1 MNGAAPIRQLCHHA
15 CMTSI
20 PLFPLNTVLYPDGY
34 LPLQIFE
41 VRYLDMIR
49 NCINGEQPFGVVQLL
64 AGTEVRKPGQHETL
78 APVGTLAR
86 VMDWSAPLSGLLQ
99 IKCMGTQ
106 RFRVLSS
113 EQLKHGLWMAEIDM
127 LAPDLPVP
135 IPAEQQNVADALG
148 ALIRTLQEE
157 KIPAEQMPLQP
168 PYRLDESGWVAN
180 RWCELLSLTPLQK
193 QLLLSQDNAVL
204 RLELVQD
211 VLADNGLLDN

>member
-1 MNGAAPIRQLCHHA
+1 
-15 CMTSI
+15 MTSI

>member
-1 MNGAAPIRQLCHHA
+1 
-15 CMTSI
+15 MTSI

-64 AGTEVRKPGQHETL
+64 TGTEVRKPGQQESL

-86 VMDWSAPLSGLLQ
+86 VVDWSAPLSGLLQ

-113 EQLKHGLWMAEIDM
+113 EQLKHGLWMGEIDM
-127 LAPDLPVP
+127 LAPDVPVP
-135 IPAEQQNVADALG
+135 VPPEQQNVADALG

-157 KIPAEQMPLQP
+157 KIPLDQMPLQP

>member
-1 MNGAAPIRQLCHHA
+1 
-15 CMTSI
+15 MTSI

-64 AGTEVRKPGQHETL
+64 AGAEVRKPGQQEAL

-127 LAPDLPVP
+127 LAQDLPVP
-135 IPAEQQNVADALG
+135 IPPEQQNVADALG

-157 KIPAEQMPLQP
+157 KIPLDQMPLQP

>member
-1 MNGAAPIRQLCHHA
+1 
-15 CMTSI
+15 MTSI

-64 AGTEVRKPGQHETL
+64 AGAEVRKPGQQETL

-86 VMDWSAPLSGLLQ
+86 VMDWAAPLSGLLQ

-157 KIPAEQMPLQP
+157 KIPLDQMPLQP